1 MASVFT
7 LPRSVLL
14 DADGNPISGGSVS
27 FYDAGTTTPRAVYSD
42 AGLTTAIS
50 QPVTADSA
58 GKLPLIF
65 MTTGSFKIVV
75 ADADAATIY
84 TADNLDSG
92 VPAGSGAL
100 AVTAGG
106 TGATTAAGARTALG
120 AAAQADLD
128 TLSSAVSTIQGQITD
143 VGGELG
149 DLAGLDTITRDNL
162 GSGFGV
168 ATAGDTIVAST
179 ASVVTCTGTV
189 PYDNSIPDISEGT
202 QVLSGS
208 FTPASASS
216 ILEIE
221 AVCFASISAAQ
232 NACLA
237 LFKDTDSAAVA
248 AAWHRYDSGNMQA
261 IILKH
266 RMASWGTTPSTLQ
279 IRGGGASGT
288 LYVNGNGS
296 GTRVGGG
303 VLLAYLRVTEKLTY

>member
-1 MASVFT
+1 MAAIFT

-42 AGLTTAIS
+42 AGLTTPIS

-58 GKLPLIF
+58 GRLPLIY

-75 ADADAATIY
+75 ADADAVTVY

-100 AVTAGG
+100 AVSAGG
-106 TGATTAAGARTALG
+106 TGATTASGARTSLG
-120 AAAQADLD
+120 AAAQSDLD
-128 TLSSAVSTIQGQITD
+128 TLSSAVSSIQGQITD
-143 VGGELG
+143 VGGTLG
-149 DLAGLDTITRDNL
+149 DIAGLDTITRDYL

-168 ATAGDTIVAST
+168 VAAQDTIVNST
-179 ASVVTCTGTV
+179 ANVVTCSGTI

-202 QVLSGS
+202 QILSGS

-216 ILEIE
+216 VLEIE
-221 AVCFASISAAQ
+221 ALCFASLSAAQ
-232 NACLA
+232 NAAIA
-237 LFKDTDSAAVA
+237 LFKDTDASAIA

-261 IILKH
+261 ILLRH

-288 LYVNGNGS
+288 LYVNGNAS
-296 GTRVGGG
+296 GTRLGGG
-303 VLLAYLRVTEKLTY
+303 VLLAYLRVVEKLVF